1 MNNLFLASFAS
12 VMTTVGYVLVAILVL
27 LVMITVHELGHY
39 IAGKIFKFK
48 IEEFAIGFGPK
59 IFKKQK
65 KNGEIFSI
73 RLIPLGGFC
82 SFGGEDKES
91 DGPNDFN
98 NKKPWQ
104 RIIVLVAGA
113 FMNYLLS
120 VIIICATFG
129 AYGRNA
135 ILVNDIVEDPTY
147 STVSLVDDDV
157 ILSINGKKTYLLTD
171 LMGTLEGKEKGEL
184 VTISVLRD
192 KKVQSVQVALREDAI
207 FKNLEDVEGLSNVLG
222 TAKIEGKQN
231 YSFYTTGVKL
241 GFFRTIGESFSY
253 SGKLATTVFSII
265 GQIFSGK
272 IGLSSMGGTVT
283 TISVTVQGLQ
293 TGGLWFLL
301 NITSL
306 IGVNLALFNLL
317 PIPALDG
324 SRVVFTIIEWI
335 RKKPLNR
342 KVEGV
347 IHTVGFVLLL
357 LFAIL
362 VDVQQCF

>member
-192 KKVQSVQVALREDAI
+192 KKVQSVRVALREDAI

-222 TAKIEGKQN
+222 TAKIEGKQKGIRPQTEYLGNHIGRKHRCLPRYRIHSHILLQRCFPRKSDSRQGIN
-231 YSFYTTGVKL
+231 YNVDPEHLNHANGRLVSDKRPDHADPHGTEIHGQLKYDEFPDRAENRSAEMHSL
-241 GFFRTIGESFSY
+241 ND
-253 SGKLATTVFSII
+253 SGNIII
-265 GQIFSGK
+265 GDHQIPR
-272 IGLSSMGGTVT
+272 
-283 TISVTVQGLQ
+283 
-293 TGGLWFLL
+293 LL
-301 NITSL
+301 RH
-306 IGVNLALFNLL
+306 V
-317 PIPALDG
+317 G
-324 SRVVFTIIEWI
+324 SRAHCKAHVC
-335 RKKPLNR
+335 
-342 KVEGV
+342 
-347 IHTVGFVLLL
+347 LL
-357 LFAIL
+357 
-362 VDVQQCF
+362 